1 MMYLRSKV
9 QLDCYPS
16 FLVTLALKKH
26 LQLGSHFGLSSSR
39 RFSLQ
44 SSSSLVPTLDYF
56 HVQLQFFSRLQHGNQ
71 HLRMLN
77 VHTSVGQVS
86 KMKWELVRSSSQF
99 SRKHLSDITY
109 DDIQVDIRHRRSHW
123 DENRHQ
129 RPCLFI

>member
-26 LQLGSHFGLSSSR
+26 FQLGSHFGLSSSR

-56 HVQLQFFSRLQHGNQ
+56 HVQLQFFFQTP
-71 HLRMLN
+71 
-77 VHTSVGQVS
+77 TSQS
-86 KMKWELVRSSSQF
+86 TFKDAKCA
-99 SRKHLSDITY
+99 Y
-109 DDIQVDIRHRRSHW
+109 
-123 DENRHQ
+123 
-129 RPCLFI
+129 